1 MADQEGKTDNTQS
14 SSKKPGIMTLVKASV
29 VLTVIVVVEMVA
41 ASALIPTAEE
51 TASTGEAL
59 AMAELNQPEAEA
71 DTEGTE
77 EPPAV
82 DPSADTI
89 EVKLGSY
96 HVLTYEPDSGTSLN
110 IDFEL
115 WGTVLA
121 EDESPFNQLFAVN
134 QHRIEEQVIITMRS
148 TELTDLTAAE
158 LGLIKRK
165 ILEKTNRALGKPL
178 IREVIFPKF
187 SFLER

>member
-1 MADQEGKTDNTQS
+1 MADQEEKTDDAKS
-14 SSKKPGIMTLVKASV
+14 SPKKPVIITLVKAAV
-29 VLTVIVVVEMVA
+29 ILTVVVVVEMVA
-41 ASALIPTAEE
+41 ASALIPGAEE
-51 TASTGEAL
+51 TASIGEKL
-59 AMAELNQPEAEA
+59 ANAELSQQQSEA
-71 DTEGTE
+71 DTEGTGE
-77 EPPAV
+77 SQAV

-89 EVKLGSY
+89 EVNLGVY

-121 EDESPFNQLFAVN
+121 EDESPFNQLYIVN
-134 QHRIEEQVIITMRS
+134 QRRIEEQVIITIRS

-178 IREVIFPKF
+178 LREVIFPKF